1 MTSPSSSPAVAK
13 TAAAPET
20 EPRATALFEPIAACW
35 VCGGSDLTPYHTLR
49 FELDAYRSQ
58 DQDHELAH
66 YSGQTLALVRCANC
80 GFGQPAALPTLPRF
94 FDRMYD
100 QRWDEDWVAREFD
113 ADYKDVIFRTI
124 LRELEHRV
132 RSGHRLLDVGAH
144 AGRFLQLARDAGWD
158 AEGIELNPRT
168 AAFAASR
175 TGLPVHQMNAHALA
189 DRGLRY
195 DAVVLTDVL
204 EHIPEPVALLT
215 TIASLT
221 NPGGAIAVKVPCGP
235 SQVIKERVLAAVSSH
250 RVTLADNLVH
260 VNHFSP
266 RSLGLALSRAGFAPV
281 VRAAAPELQPARPVS
296 VRAMASN
303 VVRLTTYGL
312 ARLPGGVHTPL
323 ALNLQAYGTRHL
335 G

>member
-1 MTSPSSSPAVAK
+1 MSHNTSAASVPAPLV
-13 TAAAPET
+13 TGMFVRVPT
-20 EPRATALFEPIAACW
+20 CW
-35 VCGGSDLTPYHTLR
+35 VCGGVDLAPYHTLR
-49 FELDAYRSQ
+49 FELDAYRSG
-58 DQDHELAH
+58 DQYHELAQ
-66 YSGQTLALVRCANC
+66 YSGQTLDLVRCARC

-100 QRWDEDWVAREFD
+100 QRWEEAWVAREFD

-124 LRELEHRV
+124 LGEIERRV
-132 RSGHRLLDVGAH
+132 ASGGRRLLDVGAH
-144 AGRFLQLARDAGWD
+144 AGRFLHLAREAGWD

-175 TGLPVHQMNAHALA
+175 TGLPVHQMNAQALA

-215 TIASLT
+215 TLAALT
-221 NPGGAIAVKVPCGP
+221 RSGGAVAIKVPCGP
-235 SQVIKERVLAAVSSH
+235 SQVIKERVLASISSH
-250 RVTLADNLVH
+250 RITLADNLVH

-266 RSLGLALSRAGFAPV
+266 RSLGLALSRSGFAPV
-281 VRAAAPELQPARPVS
+281 VRAAAPELQPSHPRS
-296 VRAMASN
+296 VRTLASN
-303 VVRLTTYGL
+303 AVRLTTYGL

-323 ALNLQAYGTRHL
+323 ALNLQAYGRRQA
-335 G
+335 

>member
-1 MTSPSSSPAVAK
+1 M
-13 TAAAPET
+13 
-20 EPRATALFEPIAACW
+20 IAAVTPTAPTMFAPVSSCW
-35 VCGGSDLTPYHTLR
+35 VCGGRTLTSYHTLR

-66 YSGQTLALVRCANC
+66 YSGQTLDLVRCADC

-100 QRWDEDWVAREFD
+100 QRWDESWVAHEFD

-124 LRELEHRV
+124 LRELERRV
-132 RSGHRLLDVGAH
+132 KSGGRRLLDVGAH
-144 AGRFLQLARDAGWD
+144 AGRFLHLARNAGWD

-168 AAFAASR
+168 AAYAAAR

-189 DRGLRY
+189 HRGRRY

-204 EHIPEPVALLT
+204 EHIPEPVDLLST
-215 TIASLT
+215 LAPLT
-221 NPGGAIAVKVPCGP
+221 EHGGVIAVKVPCGP
-235 SQVIKERVLAAVSSH
+235 SQMIKEGVLASVTSH

-266 RSLGLALSRAGFAPV
+266 RSLAIALDRAGFDDAQV
-281 VRAAAPELQPARPVS
+281 GAAAPELRPDARAL
-296 VRAMASN
+296 RARLSN
-303 VVRLTTYGL
+303 VVRLTTYAL

-323 ALNLQAYGTRHL
+323 ALNLQAYATRR
-335 G
+335 GA